1 MHGSMDVTVNEP
13 GIAGMTDFPSSPEED
28 TAIVDP

>member
-1 MHGSMDVTVNEP
+1 MHGSMDMMANEP
-13 GIAGMTDFPSSPEED
+13 GIAGITDFTSSPEED